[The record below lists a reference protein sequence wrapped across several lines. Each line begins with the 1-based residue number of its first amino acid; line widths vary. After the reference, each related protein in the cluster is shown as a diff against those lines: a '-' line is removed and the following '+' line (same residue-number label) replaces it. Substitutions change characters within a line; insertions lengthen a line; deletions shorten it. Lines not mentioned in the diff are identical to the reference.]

1 MSRGSAVEHATSD
14 WERLYFDD
22 FDVWCER
29 QIEALNRHKDN
40 LPADLDAERIAEE
53 LQLMQRRERLDAEA
67 QIMRVIEHLL
77 KLQYATEHE
86 PRGRVWWRAV
96 HGARSALDV
105 FATPSLKPKLEAM
118 LPEMYER
125 ARARQVRA
133 SRHRPDLARRV
144 NTARLSLHVRA
155 DPRRGVV
162 AGMGRPAEVYRL
174 ITGCVRPGA

>member
-1 MSRGSAVEHATSD
+1 MQD

-29 QIEALNRHKDN
+29 QIAALNRHKES

-86 PRGRVWWRAV
+86 PRARVWWRAV

-118 LPEMYER
+118 LPQMYER
-125 ARARQVRA
+125 ARE
-133 SRHRPDLARRV
+133 LAKCE
-144 NTARLSLHVRA
+144 LHDIGQISLGESMPHACPYTFEQILDEDWWPVWA
-155 DPRRGVV
+155 DPPEP
-162 AGMGRPAEVYRL
+162 AG
-174 ITGCVRPGA
+174 